1 MEYSGT
7 WQEIW
12 EKKGE
17 MPGTK
22 ADIRIYDGW
31 EKSTTTVKEIA
42 ERIVAVLDIKP
53 ADRVLEVGCGAGALS
68 EYMYCDY
75 IGIDRSRSLI
85 KRNIEFYH
93 NQCLVA
99 EAADLPFKDAVFDK
113 VFSWGVFLYFD
124 NKNYAKR
131 AIDEM
136 VRVCKPGGKIFIGE
150 LAKESHQSRHCLFAE
165 SDFDNWNGWTIL
177 RGWAHPYENMRF
189 NVVKEVSL

>member
-31 EKSTTTVKEIA
+31 EKSTATVQEIA
-42 ERIVAVLDIKP
+42 EKIVRVLDIKS

-68 EYMYCDY
+68 EYLDCDY

-85 KRNIEFYH
+85 KRNIEFYG
-93 NQCLVA
+93 NQCLMA

-124 NKNYAKR
+124 DKEYAKR
-131 AIDEM
+131 SIDEM
-136 VRVCKPGGKIFIGE
+136 VRVCKRGGKIFIGE
-150 LAKESHQSRHCLFAE
+150 LAKESHQPRHCLFTE
-165 SDFDNWNGWTIL
+165 SDFDNWSGWTIL
-177 RGWAHPYENMRF
+177 RGWAHPYEDKRF
-189 NVVKEVSL
+189 NVVLQK